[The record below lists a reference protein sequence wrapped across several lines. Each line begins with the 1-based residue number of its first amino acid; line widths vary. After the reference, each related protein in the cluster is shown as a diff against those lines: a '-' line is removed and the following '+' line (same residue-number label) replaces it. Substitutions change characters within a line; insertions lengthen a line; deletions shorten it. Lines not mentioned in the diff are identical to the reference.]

1 MSGMQK
7 QATIIRWD
15 AARGFGFMRSTHT
28 TADVFFNIRDWVA
41 DGEQPSDGLEVFYEE
56 IELGG
61 KAPHLAVRPV
71 NYTAPARKAA
81 APPAG
86 AVVSAPAARRLSNLL
101 LGAAAVVLVAL
112 LAALCWAW
120 LRRHR

>member
-1 MSGMQK
+1 MQK

-41 DGEQPSDGLEVFYEE
+41 EGEQPSDGLEVFYEE

-71 NYTAPARKAA
+71 NYTAPARQSTQPA
-81 APPAG
+81 APAAISPWR
-86 AVVSAPAARRLSNLL
+86 ARRLSNALL
-101 LGAAAVVLVAL
+101 MAAVGVLLALLVAL
-112 LAALCWAW
+112 GWTW
-120 LRRHR
+120 IRSRR